1 MSKKAARKAE
11 MAQSAAQGASVG
23 QSLLAFGASV
33 LIMGLVSMGI
43 TWLMSGTADMGNI
56 LTLAAA
62 AVLALC
68 WHKDQVSNKTLAS
81 ISLLLGIFVGLLMG
95 AIHIGYFF
103 AVNEGFLLLFE
114 DGGLA
119 AVGLNTG
126 IGIID
131 IVRRFLMHLFFN
143 STYGMIFNISL
154 AGIIDVIISAA
165 FYFFFMRFMVKR
177 ARS

>member
-68 WHKDQVSNKTLAS
+68 WH
-81 ISLLLGIFVGLLMG
+81 
-95 AIHIGYFF
+95 
-103 AVNEGFLLLFE
+103 
-114 DGGLA
+114 
-119 AVGLNTG
+119 
-126 IGIID
+126 
-131 IVRRFLMHLFFN
+131 
-143 STYGMIFNISL
+143 
-154 AGIIDVIISAA
+154 
-165 FYFFFMRFMVKR
+165 
-177 ARS
+177 